1 MLLHTFPASE
11 GGAVVVYAGRHERR
25 YICWKLEVG
34 QLPGNGQRVA
44 SSQCLRLRHRRL
56 YLVAEHMGDAGG
68 ASSAQLWHDCAV
80 LTVVLNPQA
89 TVLLLWVQEDAA
101 CMMAS
106 HAVQFNKCGTC
117 DMQCASRRRLCV

>member
-1 MLLHTFPASE
+1 MPCMHLSCCACGTPLLVTGRRERRYICWKLEVGQLPSCGDNRMSHCCACACACCFALLVT
-11 GGAVVVYAGRHERR
+11 GRHERR

-68 ASSAQLWHDCAV
+68 GAVPQLC
-80 LTVVLNPQA
+80 
-89 TVLLLWVQEDAA
+89 
-101 CMMAS
+101 C
-106 HAVQFNKCGTC
+106 
-117 DMQCASRRRLCV
+117 QCS